1 MWVRYWKLMNHL
13 GFDYEDTMGTYVGS
27 LDGITYGKRS
37 VGLLIATAL
46 TKRKDVE
53 MGYQDVVHESDE

>member
-1 MWVRYWKLMNHL
+1 MNHL